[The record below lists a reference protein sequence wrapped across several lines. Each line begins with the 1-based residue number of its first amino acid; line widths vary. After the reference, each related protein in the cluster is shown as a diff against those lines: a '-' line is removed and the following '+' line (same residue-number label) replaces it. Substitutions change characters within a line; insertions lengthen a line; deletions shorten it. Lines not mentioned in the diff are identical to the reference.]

1 MVNVLHQQCPV
12 FVGQTRK
19 IAIGE
24 RTGPNIPFPIPL
36 RDQPRLGFVFA
47 RQADEFVTTE

>member
-12 FVGQTRK
+12 FLDRREKSRLVNGPV
-19 IAIGE
+19 
-24 RTGPNIPFPIPL
+24 PNIPFPIPL

-47 RQADEFVTTE
+47 GQADEFVAAE